1 LDTPQKI
8 SAALIASSCTFDLKM
23 LKITKKKEHQNFQ
36 KDKYFASKIQF
47 PCCILAA
54 KKFFPQKKN
63 HQHP

>member
-8 SAALIASSCTFDLKM
+8 SAALIASCTFDLKM
-23 LKITKKKEHQNFQ
+23 FKLQKKEHQNFQ